1 VKINLITP
9 APRGS
14 RKGNRITATRWARIL
29 RGLGHRVDVA
39 GEYDGGDFDV
49 CLALHARRSYSSI
62 RGFRERYPNRALI
75 LALTGTDLYG
85 DIHTNS
91 KAKSSLDLADSFVLL
106 QPDGIQELPRRLR
119 SRARVIYQS
128 CT

>member
-1 VKINLITP
+1 MKINLITP

-14 RKGNRITATRWARIL
+14 RKGNRITASRWARIL
-29 RGLGHRVDVA
+29 WNLGHRVNVA
-39 GEYDGGDFDV
+39 TRYDTGDYDV
-49 CLALHARRSYSSI
+49 CLALHARRSHRSI
-62 RGFRERYPNRALI
+62 RAFRERHPDRPLI

-85 DIHTNS
+85 DIHKS
-91 KAKSSLDLADSFVLL
+91 DRAKASLDLADRFVLL
-106 QPDGIQELPRRLR
+106 QPDGIKELPRRLR